1 MKKYNN
7 QDIISVEFI
16 LENCESVWI
25 PQNCFKYFKLNET
38 NDGYEMEAHIID
50 NGSLDG
56 YLFDTKS
63 PLQRLNCYSDI
74 CHINLKL
81 ANGEAINISPVWC
94 PEDDQNNN
102 FQSSKLI
109 SYKEIVISINK
120 YEKELSIRDVLK
132 LQHGTIVVDDEGC
145 EYVVEEG
152 RECKCLF
159 NTDITDK
166 ILDSIFKIK
175 KNY

>member
-25 PQNCFKYFKLNET
+25 PQHCFKYFELNET
-38 NDGYEMEAHIID
+38 SDGYEMDAHIID

-63 PLQRLNCYSDI
+63 PLQRLNYYSDI

-81 ANGEAINISPVWC
+81 ANGEVISISPVWC

-109 SYKEIVISINK
+109 SYKE
-120 YEKELSIRDVLK
+120 K
-132 LQHGTIVVDDEGC
+132 L
-145 EYVVEEG
+145 Y
-152 RECKCLF
+152 
-159 NTDITDK
+159 
-166 ILDSIFKIK
+166 
-175 KNY
+175 